1 MKFLN
6 ALGCFKEPETK
17 KLKKNK
23 SNEQEA
29 TKTNDNESKKTKK
42 VVRNQKIITNKYEF
56 FE

>member
-6 ALGCFKEPETK
+6 ELGCFKEPETK

-23 SNEQEA
+23 SNEQET